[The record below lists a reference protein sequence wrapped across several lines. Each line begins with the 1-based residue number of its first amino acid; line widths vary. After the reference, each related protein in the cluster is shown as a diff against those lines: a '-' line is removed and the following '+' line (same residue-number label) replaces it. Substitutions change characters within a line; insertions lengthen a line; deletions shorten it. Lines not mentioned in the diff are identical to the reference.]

1 MQSVCFKLKI
11 QHIKLHQQPSTQVYT
26 MARIDRL
33 VQTIHQN
40 NVAQAQM
47 HPGKPVMLRVGAAL
61 KPLSNRLLTRDQIA
75 QLIQEIAPQEGPEF
89 LPGHRLEFEYQSEA
103 GAIQIIADW
112 SNLNLVVELNLLPQD
127 RHDGPEALSE
137 SLFEQSVGLNSPSFG
152 QEPVSSPSVVSIPK
166 QTMPPTLPPAPAPSI
181 AMPQPQP
188 AAQAVAVKLQEPAPS
203 PAPAPVQAPASA
215 QVQVEAPSR
224 QHPYVGERKPAEIN
238 KYLNLM
244 FQEGC
249 SDLHLSSLNPPLYR
263 KDGDIVHLH
272 GLPRMMPEQVEA
284 LIYPIMPDRNYVEF
298 QERWDTDFA
307 HEIPGVGRF
316 RVNCFMD
323 RMGPGAVMRIIPSDI
338 LTAEELNLPKSVL
351 DLCWLNKGLVVVTGP
366 TGSGKSTTL
375 AAIIDYINRNRA
387 AHIITI
393 EDPIEFVHPNKK
405 CLLNQREVGLHTK
418 SFKNALRAA
427 LREDPDIVLVGEMRD
442 LETIA
447 IAMETAETG
456 HLVFGTLHTN
466 TAPSTVDR
474 IIDQFPADRQAQIRT
489 MLSESLKAVIAQTL
503 CKKTQGGRIA
513 ALEILLC
520 NHAMS
525 NLIREGKTFQIASMM
540 STSKGMGMI
549 TLNDSLLELV
559 QKRTVTAEE
568 AYIKAIDKTG
578 FKSML
583 DRANIRLNLPT
594 A

>member
-1 MQSVCFKLKI
+1 
-11 QHIKLHQQPSTQVYT
+11 

-33 VQTIHQN
+33 IQTLHEQR
-40 NVAQAQM
+40 ADQAHM
-47 HPGKPVMLRVGAAL
+47 TPGKPVMILQDGAAQ
-61 KPLSNRLLTRDQIA
+61 PLSARMLSRDQIVE
-75 QLIQEIAPQEGPEF
+75 LVQEIIPPSHGAFQ
-89 LPGHRLEFEYQSEA
+89 PGQQLGFVYECEH
-103 GAIQIIADW
+103 GAVELSADW
-112 SNLNLVVELNLLPQD
+112 THLGLQVTLQRPTGAQ
-127 RHDGPEALSE
+127 ALSAPVLE
-137 SLFEQSVGLNSPSFG
+137 PMTGELGVSL
-152 QEPVSSPSVVSIPK
+152 SSPS
-166 QTMPPTLPPAPAPSI
+166 
-181 AMPQPQP
+181 
-188 AAQAVAVKLQEPAPS
+188 EPARRPLTTPS
-203 PAPAPVQAPASA
+203 LGFAASPSTGVRTALASAPEPTPASA
-215 QVQVEAPSR
+215 PPSPSPSAIPTSPSPSPSPSLGLQAAQGPGR
-224 QHPYVGERKPAEIN
+224 RHPFVGEGKPAEIN

-263 KDGDIVHLH
+263 KDGDIVHLRN
-272 GLPRMMPEQVEA
+272 LPRMMPEEVEA
-284 LIYPIMPDRNYVEF
+284 LIYPIMPDRNYREF
-298 QERWDTDFA
+298 QEHWDTDFA

-338 LTAEELNLPKSVL
+338 LTAEALNLPKAVL

-387 AHIITI
+387 CHIITI

-447 IAMETAETG
+447 IAIETAETG

-503 CKKTQGGRIA
+503 CKKAQGGRIA

-520 NHAMS
+520 THAIS

-540 STSKGMGMI
+540 STSKGAGMVTI
-549 TLNDSLLELV
+549 NDSLLELV
-559 QKRTVTAEE
+559 QKRVITAEE
-568 AYIKAIDKTG
+568 AYIKAIDKSSL
-578 FKSML
+578 KAAME
-583 DRANIRLNLPT
+583 RAGIRLNMPT
-594 A
+594 AQA